1 MGCASAFLVIFWTAI
16 IDNFV
21 EEEPITYNYFKNA
34 GTGEKYY
41 FKTNRLMAIIVTDQC
56 YMENMRQHEMSA
68 ILQQES

>member
-16 IDNFV
+16 IENFV

-41 FKTNRLMAIIVTDQC
+41 FKILL
-56 YMENMRQHEMSA
+56 SA
-68 ILQQES
+68 KVFPSDIKIG